1 MRKFMLENTLFKLKN
16 REKFTVGYFGGSITE
31 GSGASNAGK
40 TSWRARITS
49 WLRENYPN
57 CEIIEVQAAIGGTG
71 SELGVYR
78 CDRDLISQK
87 PDLVFYEFSVN
98 DSENSD
104 IEPLFN
110 NTESIFRKIFATND
124 TADIIV
130 LHTMTESIA
139 NALENGFEYV
149 SRTAHTL
156 AAHYYG
162 VPVIEIGE
170 ALRSKVKASGGD
182 WLKYTTDRVHPNDDG
197 YLVYTECIKNHLE
210 RMLQSAEEL
219 SAPLKRSLPKRAFDS
234 ENTLESAH
242 IEDSYQAELGNG
254 WSMVDRNFCR
264 RYPHYIE
271 ATESGAELTFKFWGK
286 RIGVYFMIASDS
298 GDFEATIDNGE
309 PQIVRTWDKYAL
321 SFNRAGH
328 QTLACDLPYGEHVLR
343 IKVSPEKAENS
354 KGTAIRIGAFLVS

>member
-1 MRKFMLENTLFKLKN
+1 MLENTLFKLKN
-16 REKFTVGYFGGSITE
+16 CDKFTVGYFGGSITE
-31 GSGASNAGK
+31 GAGASNAGE
-40 TSWRARITS
+40 TSWRARITA
-49 WLRENYPN
+49 WLRKSYPN
-57 CEIIEVQAAIGGTG
+57 CEITEVQAAIGGTG

-78 CDRDLISQK
+78 CDNDLITQK

-98 DSENSD
+98 DSETLD

-110 NTESIFRKIFATND
+110 NTESIFRKIYAAND

-130 LHTMTESIA
+130 LHTMTERIA
-139 NALENGFEYV
+139 NALEDGFEYV
-149 SRTAHTL
+149 SRTAHTMV
-156 AAHYYG
+156 AHYYG
-162 VPVIEIGE
+162 MPVIEMGE
-170 ALRSKVKASGGD
+170 ALRSKVKESGGD
-182 WLKYTTDRVHPNDDG
+182 WLKYTTDRVHPNDNG
-197 YLVYTECIKNHLE
+197 YLVYTECVKTHLE
-210 RMLQSAEEL
+210 RMLQSAKIV
-219 SAPLKRSLPKRAFDS
+219 SAPLKRHLPERVFDS

-242 IEDSYQAELGNG
+242 IEDSYKAELGNG
-254 WSMVDRNFCR
+254 WSKVEKDLCR

-328 QTLACDLPYGEHVLR
+328 KMLACNLPFGEHVLK
-343 IKVSPEKAENS
+343 IKVSSEKDENS